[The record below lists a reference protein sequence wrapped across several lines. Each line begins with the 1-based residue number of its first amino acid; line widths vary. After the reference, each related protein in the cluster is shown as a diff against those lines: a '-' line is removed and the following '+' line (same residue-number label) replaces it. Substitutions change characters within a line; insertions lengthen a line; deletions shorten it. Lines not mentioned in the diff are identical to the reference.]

1 MKQTKKKMKAQ
12 ASIEFMALF
21 PMFILLVLV
30 LISLAL
36 QWHAFHV
43 TSQGALEAASSGLSR
58 GASAASG
65 EAPYAGIS
73 IHKTGDAQ
81 VGGNVI
87 ESPHSRFVGF
97 TSRGTAPQLISN
109 PAKIDLGNPSTKGY
123 VQAPGNWEF
132 IPCDSACK

>member
-12 ASIEFMALF
+12 ASLEFMALF

-58 GASAASG
+58 GTAAASG
-65 EAPYAGIS
+65 EAPYAEIR

-81 VGGNVI
+81 IGGNVI
-87 ESPHSRFVGF
+87 ESPYSKFVGF
-97 TSRGTAPQLISN
+97 TSGGTAKQLISN
-109 PAKIDLGNPSTKGY
+109 PAKIDLGTPSTKGY

-132 IPCDSACK
+132 VPCDSACK

>member
-1 MKQTKKKMKAQ
+1 MKLSNKKLKGQ

-43 TSQGALEAASSGLSR
+43 TAQGALES
-58 GASAASG
+58 ASG
-65 EAPYAGIS
+65 GLRKGAAAAYAEAPYADIE

-81 VGGNVI
+81 PGKKVI
-87 ESPHSRFVGF
+87 ESPFSKFIGFKDEVSSVMSRTMARLRNF
-97 TSRGTAPQLISN
+97 R
-109 PAKIDLGNPSTKGY
+109 
-123 VQAPGNWEF
+123 
-132 IPCDSACK
+132 

>member
-1 MKQTKKKMKAQ
+1 MKWSHKKLKGQ

-43 TSQGALEAASSGLSR
+43 TAQGALES
-58 GASAASG
+58 ASG
-65 EAPYAGIS
+65 GLRKGAAAAAAEAPYADID

-81 VGGNVI
+81 PGKKVI
-87 ESPHSRFVGF
+87 ESALSKFIGF
-97 TSRGTAPQLISN
+97 TSGGTAVQLISN
-109 PAKIDLGNPSTKGY
+109 PAKIDLGNPTTKGY
-123 VQAPGNWEF
+123 VQAPGSWEF